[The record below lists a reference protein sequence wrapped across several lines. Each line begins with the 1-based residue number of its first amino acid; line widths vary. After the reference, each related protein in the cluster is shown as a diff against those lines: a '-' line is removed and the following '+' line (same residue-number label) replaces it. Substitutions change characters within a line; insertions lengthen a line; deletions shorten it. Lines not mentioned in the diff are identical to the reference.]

1 MMVTATR
8 TAQKSRIVSLTKQ
21 QLHMHHAR
29 AFLYMSL
36 PLLHD
41 YNVTLPNFT
50 LYERREHET
59 MI

>member
-1 MMVTATR
+1 
-8 TAQKSRIVSLTKQ
+8 
-21 QLHMHHAR
+21 MHHAH